1 MLGQSSRRYL
11 GDENPVWL
19 NHGVIDRVSVA
30 AWNVG
35 HRTTR
40 KPLPPAL
47 CDALEHIGADV
58 LFLTEFVDEGEGRE
72 HLRKRLD
79 VAGYGY
85 VQTTERLPR
94 HNQVLVASQLRF
106 DIGDIAP
113 PAKDSHATANFLHL
127 RLHDSEMELIGIRA
141 PAYKTAAEKSSYW
154 SEVDGI
160 LHGVRDRAL
169 VMAGDFNEDP
179 FKGVS
184 ESFTSRRFHGSEQ
197 LRVERPQG
205 PWSYIN
211 NHRETSRSRI
221 DHVLHTPRV
230 QICEARYRYEA
241 EGIQLAGLGSTLPLS
256 DHAVLTF
263 TAKLA

>member
-1 MLGQSSRRYL
+1 M
-11 GDENPVWL
+11 
-19 NHGVIDRVSVA
+19 IDRVKVA

-35 HRTTR
+35 HRTAL
-40 KPLPPAL
+40 KPVPPEF
-47 CDALEHIGADV
+47 CDALALIRADV

-72 HLRKRLD
+72 QLRKSLD
-79 VAGYGY
+79 AAGYRY
-85 VQTTERLPR
+85 VQTTARLPR
-94 HNQVLVASQLRF
+94 HNQVLVASQLAF

-113 PAKDSHATANFLHL
+113 PTKDSHATANFVHL
-127 RLHDSEMELIGIRA
+127 RLRDSEMELIGIRA
-141 PAYKTAAEKSSYW
+141 PAYKTGVEKSSYW

-160 LHGVRDRAL
+160 LHAVRDRAL
-169 VMAGDFNEDP
+169 VVAGDFNEDP

-184 ESFTSRRFHGSEQ
+184 ESFTSRRFHGSEA
-197 LRVERPQG
+197 LWVERPQG
-205 PWSYIN
+205 PWSYMN

-230 QICEARYRYEA
+230 QVCDAQYRYEV
-241 EGIQLAGLGSTLPLS
+241 EGIRLAGIGSTPPLS